1 MGAFRARFVLPPLL
15 VPVPLRATV
24 RVGLV
29 ALLDTVTFPEAAPAA
44 VGVNVTLTGLDAPA
58 AIEAPQV
65 LVDANGPVA
74 ETEDT
79 LAAAPPVLVTVT
91 VWAAEVEPTAWLPK
105 DREVGDAASV
115 ALPPELVPVP
125 VRLNCTLTGHEP
137 FAAIEDPHVLVCAK
151 SPLAEIDETDAAEL
165 VGLETVTVCAQLVEP
180 VVTEPKFSALGATVT
195 PELG

>member
-44 VGVNVTLTGLDAPA
+44 VGVNVTLTVQDAPA

-125 VRLNCTLTGHEP
+125 DRLT
-137 FAAIEDPHVLVCAK
+137 
-151 SPLAEIDETDAAEL
+151 EL
-165 VGLETVTVCAQLVEP
+165 VTPPALTVRGPGRLPGAGGAGPGGGVGTPRLRWPSGCRYGCRSR
-180 VVTEPKFSALGATVT
+180 SA
-195 PELG
+195 

>member
-44 VGVNVTLTGLDAPA
+44 VGVNVTLTVQDAPA

-74 ETEDT
+74 EPEDT
-79 LAAAPPVLVTVT
+79 LALQP
-91 VWAAEVEPTAWLPK
+91 EVVRGR
-105 DREVGDAASV
+105 DRWR
-115 ALPPELVPVP
+115 ELVPPPALTVGVP
-125 VRLNCTLTGHEP
+125 VRLPVAVGVNFTLTVHEP
-137 FAAIEDPHVLVCAK
+137 FAAIEDPHVLVRVNFTLTV
-151 SPLAEIDETDAAEL
+151 PEPFAAI
-165 VGLETVTVCAQLVEP
+165 AD
-180 VVTEPKFSALGATVT
+180 T
-195 PELG
+195 P